1 MKHQLRGSLPVRLV
15 RDSCQ
20 NGYQCPSA
28 SKLSRRLSP
37 FLKTGLRFLGKR
49 GPLLRNGDNLGE
61 SEEKRATGTVAR
73 PPGTPSCR
81 RCSRRMR
88 SRGRGAKAAL
98 VAVGNAGE
106 ALLHIRSPLVL
117 GGTRNLRCVV
127 HSYSPPARKRCP
139 SGAGHHRLWL
149 KGYHVLVPF
158 ELRRTP

>member
-88 SRGRGAKAAL
+88 SRGRVRGKRRK
-98 VAVGNAGE
+98 
-106 ALLHIRSPLVL
+106 IRTGRS
-117 GGTRNLRCVV
+117 RNLRCVV

>member
-61 SEEKRATGTVAR
+61 SEEKHATGTVAR

-88 SRGRGAKAAL
+88 SRGRVRGKRRKSRTGRSRQCRGSAFAHTLSARPRWNSQS
-98 VAVGNAGE
+98 AV
-106 ALLHIRSPLVL
+106 
-117 GGTRNLRCVV
+117 
-127 HSYSPPARKRCP
+127 RCP
-139 SGAGHHRLWL
+139 FVLAPCTQKMPVRCGASSSVAQR
-149 KGYHVLVPF
+149 VPCA
-158 ELRRTP
+158 RTL